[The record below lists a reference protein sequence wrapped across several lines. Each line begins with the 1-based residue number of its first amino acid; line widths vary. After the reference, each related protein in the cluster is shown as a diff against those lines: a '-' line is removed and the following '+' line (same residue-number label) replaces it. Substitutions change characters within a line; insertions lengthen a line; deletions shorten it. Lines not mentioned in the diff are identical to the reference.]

1 MLESSQATTTKQSN
15 KGKKM
20 DIDTTITEPIDAPTA
35 PVPRVRRTLD
45 RNTDDK
51 MIAGVCS
58 GIGRYFDIHTSL
70 VRVAFVVFTL
80 LGGAGLLAYAVLW
93 FAVDRG
99 PGRDAALYNN
109 ERNVQ

>member
-1 MLESSQATTTKQSN
+1 
-15 KGKKM
+15 M
-20 DIDTTITEPIDAPTA
+20 DTETTITEPIDAPTKL
-35 PVPRVRRTLD
+35 VPRRRRTLD
-45 RNTDDK
+45 RDTDDK

-58 GIGRYFDIHTSL
+58 GLGRYFDIHTSL

-99 PGRDAALYNN
+99 PAAPADLEGSRQY
-109 ERNVQ
+109 EPD